1 MADRVMQEDGVTVV
15 WAEHTE
21 IAVTVEGYHCHTKEC
36 HKPNSTNLEKSTRM
50 NANTFG
56 EIAI

>member
-21 IAVTVEGYHCHTKEC
+21 IAVTVKGYHCHT
-36 HKPNSTNLEKSTRM
+36 
-50 NANTFG
+50 
-56 EIAI
+56 

>member
-21 IAVTVEGYHCHTKEC
+21 IAVTVKGYHCHTQEC
-36 HKPNSTNLEKSTRM
+36 HKPNSTDLEKSTRM
-50 NANTFG
+50 NPNTF
-56 EIAI
+56 